1 MNQFLIGLPYAGMLI
16 EFRIASF
23 NWVAFWKID
32 AVDDMSPLL
41 FNGGPRGGNSGCCN
55 VGVAAFEF
63 EFELPPERRPEEELE
78 PELRDLLSR
87 VGMVLVLFTTLLV
100 GRMLCAGSVAVALVK
115 VNVKY
120 WVSSIFQTEMIQA
133 AWMAFE

>member
-1 MNQFLIGLPYAGMLI
+1 
-16 EFRIASF
+16 
-23 NWVAFWKID
+23 
-32 AVDDMSPLL
+32 
-41 FNGGPRGGNSGCCN
+41 
-55 VGVAAFEF
+55 
-63 EFELPPERRPEEELE
+63 
-78 PELRDLLSR
+78 LSR

-120 WVSSIFQTEMIQA
+120 WVSSIFQAEMIQA